1 MKTSGSMLD
10 QMEITLS
17 EDQMCAYMKRKQT
30 DDDIE
35 QEEVT
40 SEDVYQFL
48 KKKGIVYGVIDKS
61 LQKVPNLSTTDSP
74 LLIAK
79 GVEPIHGCDGKI
91 VYEVSLQSTFS
102 QEEKD
107 HLHFRQI
114 KKIPTVTAGEKLVTV
129 QPPTIGT
136 PGKNVLGRTIPQK
149 RGRKVYF
156 RPGKNTSFKQEVGV
170 IYATSDGQV
179 SIFENSIEVLP
190 TIEIND
196 DLDMKVGNIDF
207 IGSVVIHGDVPTGY
221 SIKANG
227 DIKIYGLVEGAHI
240 EARGS
245 IFIQEGISAMKKG
258 KVIAGLDLHAKY
270 INQGSVEAGRSLF
283 VEESIIHSDSIAR
296 ENVFCKD
303 GNIIGGSVSAGK
315 EIMVKDVG
323 NRLSIPTMIYLGE
336 NKNVIAKRKELE
348 EKLYQLTDSIKK
360 LKLLGEKLEQ
370 LGEQSGNLSPK
381 DKITK
386 MKQKYSLQTSL
397 STYNEIHDEYQR
409 FLEKSSDFDLTKLS
423 VRGILYPNIEVIFGK
438 YHKKMLKEHKNVQI
452 NFQNQDI
459 SITVLKDNS

>member
-1 MKTSGSMLD
+1 MKTSGSILA
-10 QMEITLS
+10 QMEVTLS
-17 EDQMCAYMKRKQT
+17 QDQMCAYIKRIQT
-30 DDDIE
+30 DDDKE
-35 QEEVT
+35 HEEVT
-40 SEDVYQFL
+40 SDGVYQLL
-48 KKKGIVYGVIDKS
+48 KQKGIVYGIIDEA
-61 LQKVPNLSTTDSP
+61 LQKVPILSKSASP

-79 GVEPIHGCDGKI
+79 GEEPVHGLDGKI

-114 KKIPTVTAGEKLVTV
+114 NKIPTVTAGEKLVTIH
-129 QPPTIGT
+129 PPTTGS

-149 RGRKVYF
+149 KGRKVYF

-190 TIEIND
+190 TFEINE

-207 IGSVVIHGDVPTGY
+207 IGSVVIHGDIPTGY
-221 SIKANG
+221 SVKANG

-245 IFIQEGISAMKKG
+245 IFIQEGISGLKKG

-270 INQGSVEAGRSLF
+270 INQGFVEAGRSLF

-296 ENVFCKD
+296 ENVYCKE

-315 EIMVKDVG
+315 EIVAKDVG

-336 NKNVIAKRKELE
+336 NKNVISKRKELE

-370 LGEQSGNLSPK
+370 LEEQSGNISPK

-397 STYNEIHDEYQR
+397 STYHEIHDEYQR

-423 VRGILYPNIEVIFGK
+423 VRGILYPNVEVIFGK

-459 SITVLKDNS
+459 SINVLKENA